1 MSLRRHPIF
10 FHLNPKHTIMRR
22 ASYNQIQRYHDA
34 LVNLKSMSGEVFTQ
48 RDFSKAH
55 HVSKEFMR
63 ACIELGI
70 INRQGRSYHWI
81 SDEPITLY
89 TADEVRERIVHIKM
103 PKKSKRKYL
112 QSMAKKSY
120 AEVKIKPKKSP
131 APRKRRK
138 VTPPKKREISILW
151 GMFTIKY

>member
-10 FHLNPKHTIMRR
+10 FHLNPKHTTMRR

-34 LVNLKSMSGEVFTQ
+34 LVNLKSMSGERFTQ
-48 RDFSKAH
+48 KDFSRAH
-55 HVSKEFMR
+55 KVTTEFLR
-63 ACIELGI
+63 ACIDLGI
-70 INRQGRSYHWI
+70 LKREGRKYHWI

-89 TADEVRERIVHIKM
+89 TADEVRERIAKLH
-103 PKKSKRKYL
+103 RGYL
-112 QSMAKKSY
+112 EAMAKKSNTK
-120 AEVKIKPKKSP
+120 VKVTPKKSP

>member
-1 MSLRRHPIF
+1 
-10 FHLNPKHTIMRR
+10 MRR

-48 RDFSKAH
+48 KDFSKAH
-55 HVSKEFMR
+55 HVSSEFLR
-63 ACIELGI
+63 ACIDLGI
-70 INRQGRSYHWI
+70 LKREGRSYHWI

-89 TADEVRERIVHIKM
+89 TADEVRERTAKLH
-103 PKKSKRKYL
+103 RGYL
-112 QSMAKKSY
+112 EAMAKKSNP
-120 AEVKIKPKKSP
+120 KIKVTPKKSP

>member
-10 FHLNPKHTIMRR
+10 FHLNQKHTIMRR

-34 LVNLKSMSGEVFTQ
+34 LVNLKSMSGERFTQ
-48 RDFSKAH
+48 KDFSKAH
-55 HVSKEFMR
+55 HVSSEFLR
-63 ACIELGI
+63 ACIDLKILKRE
-70 INRQGRSYHWI
+70 GREYHWI
-81 SDEPITLY
+81 STEPITLY
-89 TADEVRERIVHIKM
+89 TADEVRERTAEIN
-103 PKKSKRKYL
+103 RGYL
-112 QSMAKKSY
+112 RAMAKKSNP
-120 AEVKIKPKKSP
+120 EIKVTPKKSP

>member
-10 FHLNPKHTIMRR
+10 FHLNKKHTIMRR

-34 LVNLKSMSGEVFTQ
+34 LVNLKSMSGERFTQ
-48 RDFSKAH
+48 KDFSKAH
-55 HVSKEFMR
+55 HVSSEFLR
-63 ACIELGI
+63 ACIDLKILKRE
-70 INRQGRSYHWI
+70 GREYHWI
-81 SDEPITLY
+81 STEPITLY
-89 TADEVRERIVHIKM
+89 TADEVRERTAEIN
-103 PKKSKRKYL
+103 RGYL
-112 QSMAKKSY
+112 RAMAKKSNP
-120 AEVKIKPKKSP
+120 EIKVTPKKSP

>member
-10 FHLNPKHTIMRR
+10 FHLNPKHTNMRR

-48 RDFSKAH
+48 KDFSRAH
-55 HVSKEFMR
+55 KVTTEFLR
-63 ACIELGI
+63 ACQDMQLIE
-70 INRQGRSYHWI
+70 RRGRKYHWI

-89 TADEVRERIVHIKM
+89 TADEVRERTAKLH
-103 PKKSKRKYL
+103 RGYL
-112 QSMAKKSY
+112 EAMAKKSNPK
-120 AEVKIKPKKSP
+120 VKVTPKKSP